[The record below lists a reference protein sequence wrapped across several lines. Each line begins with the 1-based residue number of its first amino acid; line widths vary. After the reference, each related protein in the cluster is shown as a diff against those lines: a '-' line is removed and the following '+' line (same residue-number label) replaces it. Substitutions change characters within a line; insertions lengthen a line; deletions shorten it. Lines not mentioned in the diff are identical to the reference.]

1 MQLLNGVN
9 KLPSLEAVAPP
20 VIKPEMV
27 EEAKFLQA
35 ARALQ
40 RYASS
45 GDEES
50 DGDSAWETQPRKRS
64 RTQVGAWAQR
74 SNGSSSRELGRES
87 HPKQHARR
95 GSLNGHSARN
105 STWQDSGPPPDEV
118 EETSHKGSKVRDVL
132 LAMAE
137 IAQPSSAQPGESEDR
152 EEHEAL
158 KGVGSKAEIGE
169 EEEQEQE
176 EEEDEE
182 DEEDDEDTNKQCGSA
197 LSMLRSASS
206 SQLGQYSSRPSS
218 TDVEGLSRDTMSP
231 MEGHDE
237 ASPPEVDTQAPRTTE
252 RTSDVD
258 LTMVNLLSELAT
270 GMGSA

>member
-74 SNGSSSRELGRES
+74 RSPHCQAGNGSSSRELGRES

-182 DEEDDEDTNKQCGSA
+182 DEEGEDED
-197 LSMLRSASS
+197 
-206 SQLGQYSSRPSS
+206 
-218 TDVEGLSRDTMSP
+218 
-231 MEGHDE
+231 
-237 ASPPEVDTQAPRTTE
+237 EVVVVVVRRTTKGWGE
-252 RTSDVD
+252 EMNRRAV
-258 LTMVNLLSELAT
+258 LTTRGVLRDKTVSKH
-270 GMGSA
+270 GG